1 MNLNDFFFFLRN
13 RSIVIHLF
21 FNAYQISEVV
31 LTVVM
36 GILDVMYRS
45 MSKMRVVAL
54 GRSTVERSNDLT

>member
-1 MNLNDFFFFLRN
+1 MTFFKE
-13 RSIVIHLF
+13 IVIHCFF

-45 MSKMRVVAL
+45 MSKLPRVGL
-54 GRSTVERSNDLT
+54 Q